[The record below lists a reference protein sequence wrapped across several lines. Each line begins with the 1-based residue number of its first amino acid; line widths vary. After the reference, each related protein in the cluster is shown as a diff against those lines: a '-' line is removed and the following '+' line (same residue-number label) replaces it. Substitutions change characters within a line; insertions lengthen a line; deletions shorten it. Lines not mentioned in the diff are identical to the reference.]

1 MKLRNLLLPAMA
13 LAVSAVPIKAD
24 AQASFDCR
32 RASHATEIAICNDPE
47 LALMDQQM
55 DETFRAVLARQTDRE
70 TLRSSQRAW
79 LADVRLC
86 DADATCIYRTY
97 EDRLRDLVRLDV
109 EETDE
114 QPEAIAEPSQA
125 QAMPSSTTEA
135 SQVRQMDVPNVQ
147 TAPDSAQASSTASQ
161 SDATDSKAVMAVG
174 GIILGLIVLLLIAV
188 GATKALADYTAAR
201 FGWPMVLNWW
211 NVLHLIS
218 IFAFLGAF
226 SVGAPMAGVVIAG
239 GLWLI
244 VLFVNIRK
252 TNLLVGL
259 TMTVLQPLVVFIMWA
274 IYGAMKSKA
283 EGRRA

>member
-1 MKLRNLLLPAMA
+1 MKFRNLMLPAMA
-13 LAVSAVPIKAD
+13 LAISAVPIKAD

-32 RASHATEIAICNDPE
+32 RASHPTEIAICNDPE
-47 LALMDQQM
+47 LALIDQQM
-55 DETFRAVLARQTDRE
+55 DETFRAVLPRQADRDA
-70 TLRSSQRAW
+70 LRSSQRAW

-86 DADATCIYRTY
+86 EADAACIYKTY
-97 EDRLRDLVRLDV
+97 EDRLRDLVRLDD
-109 EETDE
+109 EGTDE
-114 QPEAIAEPSQA
+114 PPEAIAEPSQA
-125 QAMPSSTTEA
+125 QAMPSSTPEDA
-135 SQVRQMDVPNVQ
+135 HAHQIDVPDVQ
-147 TAPDSAQASSTASQ
+147 TSPAPARTSSTASQ
-161 SDATDSKAVMAVG
+161 SEATDSKAVMAVG

-226 SVGAPMAGVVIAG
+226 SVGAPMAGVVIGG

>member
-13 LAVSAVPIKAD
+13 LAISAVPIKAD

-32 RASHATEIAICNDPE
+32 RASHPTEIAICNDPE

-70 TLRSSQRAW
+70 TLRSSQQAW

>member
-13 LAVSAVPIKAD
+13 LAISAVPIKAD

-32 RASHATEIAICNDPE
+32 RASHPTEIAICNDPE

-70 TLRSSQRAW
+70 TLRSSQQAW

-86 DADATCIYRTY
+86 DADATCIYRAY